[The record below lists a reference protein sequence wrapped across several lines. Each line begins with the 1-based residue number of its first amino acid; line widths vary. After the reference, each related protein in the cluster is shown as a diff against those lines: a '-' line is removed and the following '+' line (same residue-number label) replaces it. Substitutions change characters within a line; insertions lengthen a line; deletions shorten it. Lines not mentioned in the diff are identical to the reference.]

1 MAEQSKE
8 TLLKR
13 ARVKFLSYNLANRLI
28 ESNPDSKLKRSY
40 DASTYCNS
48 VLLQEGQ
55 KLTGT
60 YCKNRWCAT
69 CNRIRTAKL
78 INGYEPALKLL
89 DSPQFVTL
97 TKRTVPG
104 CMLPKS
110 VEFMAETWRKVLN
123 DREGRKMKIKGV
135 RKAECTERPN
145 GHYHYHFHA
154 IVSGRDEAEW
164 LVSRWLKAMGSLA
177 DSKAQDIRAADHGSM
192 IELFKYFTK
201 LTKKGKREL
210 IDFKR
215 MDVIFNALHRKRVYQ
230 PFGGIRPVSEE
241 IDEIESISYDFL
253 EQAEQVWNWNAD
265 DWINDAGECLTGYEP
280 SSEDKTLI
288 RIQEID

>member
-1 MAEQSKE
+1 MTEQSKE

-28 ESNPDSKLKRSY
+28 ESNPRSKLVRSY
-40 DASTYCNS
+40 ERSTYCNS
-48 VLLQEGQ
+48 VLLQVGQ

-78 INGYEPALKLL
+78 INGYEPALSNLN
-89 DSPQFVTL
+89 SPQFVTL
-97 TKRTVPG
+97 TKKTVQAS
-104 CMLPKS
+104 MLPKS
-110 VEFMAETWRKVLN
+110 AEFMSDTWRKLLN
-123 DREGRKMKIKGV
+123 SREGRKMKIRGV

-145 GHYHYHFHA
+145 GHYHFHYHI
-154 IVSGRDEAEW
+154 IVEGQNEADW
-164 LVSRWLKAMGSLA
+164 LVSNWLKSMGSLA
-177 DSKAQDIRAADHGSM
+177 DSKAQDIRVADHGSM

-215 MDVIFNALHRKRVYQ
+215 MDIIFNALKGKRVYQ
-230 PFGGIRPVSEE
+230 SFGGIRQVSEE
-241 IDEIESISYDFL
+241 IEDIDSISYAFL
-253 EQAEQVWNWNAD
+253 DHCEQVWNFTVD
-265 DWINDAGECLTGYEP
+265 DWINSVGECLTGYKP
-280 SSEDKTLI
+280 SIEDRALVS
-288 RIQEID
+288 IQDID

>member
-1 MAEQSKE
+1 MIEQSKE

-28 ESNPDSKLKRSY
+28 ESNPHSNLMRSY
-40 DASTYCNS
+40 ERSTYCNS
-48 VLLQEGQ
+48 VLLQLGQ

-78 INGYEPALKLL
+78 INGYEPALRQLH
-89 DSPQFVTL
+89 SPQFVTL
-97 TKRTVPG
+97 TRKTVPG
-104 CMLPKS
+104 NMLLNS
-110 VEFMAETWRKVLN
+110 ANEMGDVWRKILN
-123 DREGRKMKIKGV
+123 SREGRKMSVKGV

-145 GHYHYHFHA
+145 GHYHYHYHA
-154 IVSGRDEAEW
+154 IVSGQNEADW
-164 LVSRWLKAMGSLA
+164 LVSRWLKQMGRLS
-177 DSKAQDIRAADHGSM
+177 DPKAQDIRVADQGSM

-215 MDVIFNALHRKRVYQ
+215 MDVIFRALKGKRVYQ
-230 PFGGIRPVSEE
+230 PFGGLHQVSED
-241 IDEIESISYDFL
+241 IDDIESISYDCL
-253 EQAEQVWNWNAD
+253 DEAEQVWNWSAD
-265 DWINDAGECLTGYEP
+265 DWINDVGQCLTGYKP
-280 SSEDKTLI
+280 TQDDKSLI
-288 RIQEID
+288 HIQDID